1 MRVGAAVVLA
11 LVVGLVVARSVD
23 RRATQDILFDDET
36 QYLWD
41 GVSLVEHGP
50 PPADFSPLYA
60 GWYWVESHLVRD
72 RVDLYYSNW
81 SLVTLALLLAVALAL
96 WRLGLPPVAVA
107 LVLVVLAC
115 TTLMDAWPYP
125 THLGAASVALALA
138 LAMGRRN
145 AFEGLLAASATFA
158 VAAFVRP
165 ELTVPFWSTWV
176 AAAIVGMARHRR
188 RRSLALAAVPP
199 VLFAALVAAFG
210 NPLGGD
216 RSYVAFGQYYL
227 YNLAAAKSSPTDVWN
242 ADFWTEIRPHF
253 GDASSVFQ
261 AAVANPRAVLW
272 QVRTNLSNLAGL
284 RYQLGPQFE
293 VKDATHPLYR
303 LTVVLIASGLGM
315 AALRALLAARRGGSA
330 DSRRQAA
337 TIVAFAALVGGPL
350 ALPLVL
356 VYPTP
361 HHAFALVVLLLLLAA
376 WGWRPLATR
385 VPGLAGAS
393 RGQALATL
401 LLGAGVLAA
410 LPGRAGGGAWWRART
425 EPPSP
430 PNLATIDV
438 LRSLRPPAGRP
449 VVILEPEF
457 SRAVYAGWP
466 FRRVD
471 QRSCTPFAAC
481 LAREAPDVIVRTR
494 RLDDHYRLA
503 GDADYLALLADPE
516 RFGYRPIAAPGADV
530 LVLVRASGSRSAPAP
545 GDSAR
550 PPADGTGAPS

>member
-1 MRVGAAVVLA
+1 MRVGAAVVVA
-11 LVVGLVVARSVD
+11 VIVGLVVARSVD
-23 RRATQDILFDDET
+23 RRATQDVLCDDET

-41 GVSLVEHGP
+41 GVNLVQKGP

-60 GWYWVESHLVRD
+60 GWYWVESLAIRD
-72 RVDLYYSNW
+72 RVDLYYANW
-81 SLVTLALLLAVALAL
+81 SLVMLALLLAVALAL
-96 WRLGLPPVAVA
+96 RRLGLPPVVVA
-107 LVLVVLAC
+107 PALAVLAC
-115 TTLMDAWPYP
+115 MTLMDAWPYP

-138 LAMGRRN
+138 LAIGRRSV
-145 AFEGLLAASATFA
+145 FEGLLAASATFA

-165 ELTVPFWSTWV
+165 ELAVPFWGTWV
-176 AAAIVGMARHRR
+176 AAAIVGLARHRR
-188 RRSLALAAVPP
+188 RRSLALAALPIA
-199 VLFAALVAAFG
+199 LFAAFVVAFG
-210 NPLGGD
+210 NPLGGA
-216 RSYVAFGQYYL
+216 RSFLSFGQYYMF
-227 YNLAAAKSSPTDVWN
+227 NLAHAQGNPVDVWN
-242 ADFWTEIRPHF
+242 LDFQSAIREHF
-253 GDASSVFQ
+253 GDASSVLQ
-261 AAVANPRAVLW
+261 AAVVNPRAVLW

-284 RYQLGPQFE
+284 RYVLGPQFE
-293 VKDATHPLYR
+293 AKDATHPLYR

-315 AALRALLAARRGGSA
+315 ATLRALLAARRGASA

-337 TIVAFAALVGGPL
+337 AIVALAALVGGPL

-361 HHAFALVVLLLLLAA
+361 HHAFAVIVLLLLVAA
-376 WGWRPLATR
+376 WGWQPLAAR
-385 VPGLAGAS
+385 VPWLAAS
-393 RGQALATL
+393 PRRQALATIL
-401 LLGAGVLAA
+401 LSAAVLAA

-425 EPPSP
+425 EPPP
-430 PNLATIDV
+430 LPNQATIEV
-438 LRSLRPPAGRP
+438 LRSLRPPAGRS

-516 RFGYRPIAAPGADV
+516 RLGYRPVAAPGADV
-530 LVLVRASGSRSAPAP
+530 VVLVRASGPRSAP
-545 GDSAR
+545 D
-550 PPADGTGAPS
+550 PADGVRLPAEGTGAPS